1 MKLQDLD
8 LSSINNSRYT
18 VKHYLLINKE
28 TSLKIPMIKIAR
40 DTGCIEQATE
50 ILKGTKGIVTL
61 FGRHSDNCNNF
72 GSPNTVTLEKW
83 VAVNRSAMY
92 LLDENIYNT
101 HIKYLLEG
109 DSDYIPIGAKYTH
122 SIKRVTRNG
131 WLKEII
137 NHSRSGLL
145 VKI

>member
-28 TSLKIPMIKIAR
+28 TNLKIPMIKVAR

-92 LLDENIYNT
+92 LLDETTYDT
-101 HIKYLLEG
+101 HIKHLLEG
-109 DSDYIPIGAKYTH
+109 DLDYIPIGVNYTH
-122 SIKRVTRNG
+122 SIKRVTYNA

-137 NHSRSGLL
+137 NHNRSGLL
-145 VKI
+145 VSI